1 MDYNQEKEVINI
13 IDTNINILEKLSKSL
28 LNAKS
33 LIIGDVEN
41 KKPLNELSLYEM
53 DLKGQEYAIRNL
65 LKEYNLEK
73 RLKKENANVL
83 YIQDLTSLITSRG
96 LDVKDLKETFK
107 NIEYMN
113 NKGKVG
119 YLRGYIINSIKNINS
134 E

>member
-83 YIQDLTSLITSRG
+83 YIQDLTSLITSMG

>member
-41 KKPLNELSLYEM
+41 KKPLSELSLYEM

-119 YLRGYIINSIKNINS
+119 YLRGYIINSIKNIDT